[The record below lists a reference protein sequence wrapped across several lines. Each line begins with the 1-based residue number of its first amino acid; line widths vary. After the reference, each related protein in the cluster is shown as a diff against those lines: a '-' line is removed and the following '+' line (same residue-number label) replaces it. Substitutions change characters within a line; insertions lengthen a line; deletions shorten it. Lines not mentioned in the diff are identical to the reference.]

1 MSDEY
6 ETQPDELPGDASRRR
21 ARLVRDIAEAVTEKL
36 PDDFLSAEERRWVRL
51 AIARQE
57 QSIKFR
63 EAVITKTLAG
73 LVWAAIV
80 GIGYLL
86 LDFAKNHG
94 FKP

>member
-1 MSDEY
+1 MTEEY
-6 ETQPDELPGDASRRR
+6 ETQPDELPGEASHRRS
-21 ARLVRDIAEAVTEKL
+21 RLVRDIAKAVRQQL
-36 PDDFLSAEERRWVRL
+36 PDDYLSDDERRWVRL
-51 AIARQE
+51 AIERQK
-57 QSIKFR
+57 QSIRFR
-63 EAVITKTLAG
+63 EAVINKTIGG